1 MQLMLF
7 TGIPASG
14 KSLFY
19 KQRFAD
25 THVRINLDMLRT
37 RHRESILYRACLEGK
52 AQMVVDNTNLTRAAR
67 ADYIRRARLNHFSI
81 HGYFFDADVEEA
93 LRCNTTRTG
102 MARVP
107 EVAILTAAKNLEPP
121 SYDEGYDQLS
131 VVRIEA
137 GSFIVEEYACEIR

>member
-93 LRCNTTRTG
+93 LQRNATRTG

-107 EVAILTAAKNLEPP
+107 EVAILTAAKTLETP

-137 GSFIVEEYACEIR
+137 GSFVVEEFACEIR

>member
-67 ADYIRRARLNHFSI
+67 ADYIRRARLNYFSI

-93 LRCNTTRTG
+93 LQRNGTRTG

-107 EVAILTAAKNLEPP
+107 EVAILTASKTLEPP

-131 VVRIEA
+131 VVRIKA
-137 GSFIVEEYACEIR
+137 GSFVVEEFACEIR

>member
-93 LRCNTTRTG
+93 LRRNTTRTG

-107 EVAILTAAKNLEPP
+107 EVAILTAAKTLETP

-137 GSFIVEEYACEIR
+137 GSFVVEEFACEIR

>member
-52 AQMVVDNTNLTRAAR
+52 AQMVVENTNLTRAAR

-93 LRCNTTRTG
+93 LQRNGTRTG

-107 EVAILTAAKNLEPP
+107 EVAILTAAKTLEPP

-131 VVRIEA
+131 VVRIKA
-137 GSFIVEEYACEIR
+137 GSFVVEEFACEIR

>member
-25 THVRINLDMLRT
+25 THIRINLDMLRT

-81 HGYFFDADVEEA
+81 HGYFFDADVEDA
-93 LRCNTTRTG
+93 LQRNATRTG
-102 MARVP
+102 MARIP
-107 EVAILTAAKNLEPP
+107 EVAILTAAKTLEPP

-137 GSFIVEEYACEIR
+137 GSFVVEEFACEIR